1 MGMQGRLL
9 KERKVT
15 KTTYGPAQEEQEE
28 DPVVLGQAQ
37 NIAAAVNLASNLSP
51 QLRKLGTYVHYGTF
65 AGGVG
70 LSSYFVFNV
79 ATGRKEILKQGGT
92 VGAVALM
99 FLISYMT
106 RNRSARANMT

>member
-9 KERKVT
+9 KERTVT

-51 QLRKLGTYVHYGTF
+51 QLQKLGTYVHYGSF

-70 LSSYFVFNV
+70 LSSFFVFN
-79 ATGRKEILKQGGT
+79 ALKGSWKWNQLGIASGMM
-92 VGAVALM
+92 L
-99 FLISYMT
+99 LSYMT
-106 RNRSARANMT
+106 RNKNARMY